1 MIQLEKPSECAEG
14 ERCYC
19 GSPAWTK
26 VEEVIFFDDP
36 SWDDMTNT
44 CFGRH
49 PLHGLHLQG
58 ALQSDHG
65 NQRWRRNLKQKC

>member
-44 CFGRH
+44 CFGMH
-49 PLHGLHLQG
+49 PFMAYICRVHFNQIMGIKDG
-58 ALQSDHG
+58 AEI
-65 NQRWRRNLKQKC
+65 